1 LDSELA
7 VTDLELVHEEKS
19 QPLLGSEDG
28 WLIETLARWQS
39 SQRLN
44 LV

>member
-1 LDSELA
+1 LDFELA

-28 WLIETLARWQS
+28 WLIETLGGRQTFK
-39 SQRLN
+39 